1 MEYNSIMIIWYDFIW
16 IQLILIMS
24 FVVQV
29 RGKDGVG
36 AKMDHMELEREK
48 GRFFLARCRLN
59 PFAPEMDQRSIPK
72 NVTHVQ
78 LRMFWGLELVLQCS
92 PLETLYWRDLQAEK
106 KSYIYYVK
114 DQVGDGQLICI
125 VQVLWGYHLR
135 IAGLGWL
142 SVTAS
147 SIRLQCLH
155 AWVGPTFE
163 MFKIAAHLYEV
174 SKHFY
179 TRTKYF

>member
-1 MEYNSIMIIWYDFIW
+1 MIIWYDSIW

-92 PLETLYWRDLQAEK
+92 PLKHFTDVICRLKKHHTSSMLKIKWAVDNWYALFKCFGGTIWGLQDWGDGIVNPLAVLACLGWPNVWDVQNSCALVRSEQTLLY
-106 KSYIYYVK
+106 K
-114 DQVGDGQLICI
+114 DQVFLTNPP
-125 VQVLWGYHLR
+125 R
-135 IAGLGWL
+135 
-142 SVTAS
+142 
-147 SIRLQCLH
+147 
-155 AWVGPTFE
+155 
-163 MFKIAAHLYEV
+163 
-174 SKHFY
+174 
-179 TRTKYF
+179 